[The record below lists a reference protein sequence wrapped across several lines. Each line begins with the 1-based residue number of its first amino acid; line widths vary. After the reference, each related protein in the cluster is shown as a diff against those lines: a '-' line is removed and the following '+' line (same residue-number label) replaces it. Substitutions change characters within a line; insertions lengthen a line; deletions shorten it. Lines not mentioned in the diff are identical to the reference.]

1 MNRNKRTRN
10 SRKGSPLSI
19 DLRDFLMY
27 SNPSRFAP
35 KVKQTGGQAYPQA
48 PTMDQFFSYG
58 APTPRT
64 PFVFQD
70 GGNMMS
76 FEDPKPNK
84 VNSFLERIKQ
94 KGYEA
99 LQKEMEDESMM
110 MGDAYDQASMEM
122 DTAMM
127 QWGGGWSGGYETNFD
142 KANQWADA
150 SEDQGDIMGAF
161 SNFTQAAQDF
171 GSVGDD
177 YYIKK
182 MKYNYTPTAQ
192 YGMELQEFQGDEGE
206 SQVNRDAALAQAAY
220 LRSLPAR
227 GSGPLPNPFQ
237 MFNVP
242 GAAPVTRGN
251 NQSGTKRTID
261 RNAPIQMPDYYVGE
275 NSYAGYVPQPKV
287 AGVRTTGRPGD
298 GSILYDPNKMHGTF
312 NPNWR
317 PFQPIGGTQTTTTK
331 EEEKTPA
338 PRATSKKTQTA
349 TQPTAPTNPAAP
361 GTPPATPETPA
372 AGKPEEKP
380 KDAQTP
386 GAGTGPTEPTA
397 PAATENKTPQQ
408 VQQEAAQLGMSPQQY
423 MTFLT
428 HADVKMGPLGRRLR
442 KASFDFT
449 TYGPGMNPI
458 TASANPQKPFFYDNA
473 TGKMEGAAPNQQES
487 GPGDGFLGRLFNRK
501 RNAPASENARDIN
514 YTERGPSIT
523 DARKMS
529 PQEFKKAQ
537 QSQFDPRG
545 YNNAYSEGRN
555 QNFQDRRRNL
565 GQRIDDLYQQ
575 EYNLQTGS
583 GFGVQDLTKRQ
594 ENKRDRL
601 INRYNRIG
609 NRRDAP
615 GASGRDT
622 FSPYERP
629 VLNVND
635 EEMRYGGYLKH
646 YQDAGPV
653 TFEDEYM
660 PESVIDA
667 VTGKSTSLNTPVSN
681 GIPDYSSMGEKDLAS
696 TYVGDIAP
704 VDLVPNTT
712 QMMGEKGKGKLDVK
726 FGKKQNPYTKQ
737 FISAGLD
744 LLSTGLQNR
753 EASRNEKMFR
763 NKMGADQVFTPM
775 QDMSRGDYTAN
786 EGYFRPDQQVPT
798 QFTGYNFESPY
809 ARMGGSYKKG
819 GEYYLTQDEID
830 EIIAMGGQ
838 IEFLD

>member
-1 MNRNKRTRN
+1 
-10 SRKGSPLSI
+10 
-19 DLRDFLMY
+19 MY

-192 YGMELQEFQGDEGE
+192 YGMELQEFQGDTGE

-220 LRSLPAR
+220 LRGLPAR
-227 GSGPLPNPFQ
+227 STGPLPNPFQ

-242 GAAPVTRGN
+242 GAAPVTRGS

-261 RNAPIQMPDYYVGE
+261 RSAPIQMPDYYVGE

-287 AGVRTTGRPGD
+287 AAVRTTGRPGD
-298 GSILYDPNKMHGTF
+298 GSILYDPNKMQGPF

-349 TQPTAPTNPAAP
+349 TQPTAPPAKPEDQKPVAEDTPPEGTTIGKDANGNDISIKPGTQPAAP
-361 GTPPATPETPA
+361 
-372 AGKPEEKP
+372 
-380 KDAQTP
+380 
-386 GAGTGPTEPTA
+386 
-397 PAATENKTPQQ
+397 ENKTTEE
-408 VQQEAAQLGMSPQQY
+408 VKKEAAAAGMSPQQY

-458 TASANPQKPFFYDNA
+458 TASANQQKPFFYDSA
-473 TGKMEGAAPNQQES
+473 TGKMEGAAPN
-487 GPGDGFLGRLFNRK
+487 GRRRDVPGENPRDRKDGFFKRLFGR
-501 RNAPASENARDIN
+501 PDEQ
-514 YTERGPSIT
+514 ERWNPEKGPKLEGRESLIG
-523 DARKMS
+523 K
-529 PQEFKKAQ
+529 
-537 QSQFDPRG
+537 SQFNPEG
-545 YNNAYSEGRN
+545 YSDKNYMSDIRN
-555 QNFQDRRRNL
+555 QRATDRLTRL
-565 GQRIDDLYQQ
+565 GERIDRNIQREKSLDDFYDANISNRMQRLR
-575 EYNLQTGS
+575 N
-583 GFGVQDLTKRQ
+583 
-594 ENKRDRL
+594 RDER
-601 INRYNRIG
+601 RYNRIADRFG
-609 NRRDAP
+609 REDYQDPRFRDYA
-615 GASGRDT
+615 
-622 FSPYERP
+622 
-629 VLNVND
+629 
-635 EEMRYGGYLKH
+635 YGGYLKH

-660 PESVIDA
+660 PESITD
-667 VTGKSTSLNTPVSN
+667 NTPVSN

>member
-192 YGMELQEFQGDEGE
+192 YGMELQEFQGDTGE

-220 LRSLPAR
+220 LRGLPAR
-227 GSGPLPNPFQ
+227 STGPLPNPFQ

-261 RNAPIQMPDYYVGE
+261 RNATIGMPDYYVGE

-287 AGVRTTGRPGD
+287 AAVRTTGRPGD
-298 GSILYDPNKMHGTF
+298 GSILYDPNKMHGAF
-312 NPNWR
+312 NPNFR

-361 GTPPATPETPA
+361 ETPA

-386 GAGTGPTEPTA
+386 GAAGTEPTQPTA

-458 TASANPQKPFFYDNA
+458 TASANQQKPFFYDSA

-487 GPGDGFLGRLFNRK
+487 GSRDGFFGKLFNRK
-501 RNAPASENARDIN
+501 GNTPASANPRDTN
-514 YTERGPSIT
+514 YTERVNP
-523 DARKMS
+523 MS
-529 PQEFKKAQ
+529 VGEMGSQEETPMK
-537 QSQFDPRG
+537 SMYDPRG
-545 YNNAYSEGRN
+545 YNNAYSERRN

-565 GQRIDDLYQQ
+565 GSRIDELYQRQ
-575 EYNLQTGS
+575 NNLGEQYGQGLS
-583 GFGVQDLTKRQ
+583 RR
-594 ENKRDRL
+594 ESNRL
-601 INRYNRIG
+601 NRLENRYNTIG
-609 NRRDAP
+609 TRRDTP
-615 GASGRDT
+615 GMMGPSNKEG
-622 FSPYERP
+622 FSDYKRP
-629 VLNVND
+629 EYIKKYGGYFQPGGGFRNIDFAQGDPAD
-635 EEMRYGGYLKH
+635 EEMPQFVTDMEGKVPLNQPKSANYVESLGRDLVDYGKTEPNKPLS
-646 YQDAGPV
+646 
-653 TFEDEYM
+653 E
-660 PESVIDA
+660 
-667 VTGKSTSLNTPVSN
+667 
-681 GIPDYSSMGEKDLAS
+681 

-704 VDLVPNTT
+704 VDLAKP
-712 QMMGEKGKGKLDVK
+712 MMDEKGKGNLKVK
-726 FGKKQNPYTKQ
+726 YGKKNNPYTKQ

>member
-1 MNRNKRTRN
+1 
-10 SRKGSPLSI
+10 
-19 DLRDFLMY
+19 MY

-35 KVKQTGGQAYPQA
+35 KVKKTGGEAYPQA
-48 PTMDQFFSYG
+48 PTMDQFYSYG
-58 APTPRT
+58 APTPHT

-99 LQKEMEDESMM
+99 LQKEMEEESMM

-142 KANQWADA
+142 KANQWAEA
-150 SEDQGDIMGAF
+150 SEDDGDVMGAF
-161 SNFTQAAQDF
+161 ANFAQAAQNF
-171 GSVGDD
+171 GTNPDD

-182 MKYNYTPTAQ
+182 MKYNYKPTAQ
-192 YGMELQEFQGDEGE
+192 YGMELQEFQGDVGS
-206 SQVNRDAALAQAAY
+206 SQYNRDQALAQAAY
-220 LRSLPAR
+220 LRNLPATAS
-227 GSGPLPNPFQ
+227 GSIASPFQ
-237 MFNVP
+237 MFNLP
-242 GAAPVTRGN
+242 GAAQATVTSRGQKRPV
-251 NQSGTKRTID
+251 RTID
-261 RNAPIQMPDYYVGE
+261 RDAPIQMPSYYVGE
-275 NSYAGYVPQPKV
+275 NSYAGYVPQPIT
-287 AGVRTTGRPGD
+287 ASVRTTGRPGD
-298 GSILYDPNKMHGTF
+298 GSILYDPNKMQGPF

-331 EEEKTPA
+331 EEQKSDA
-338 PRATSKKTQTA
+338 PRATSTK
-349 TQPTAPTNPAAP
+349 PTASANPAAP
-361 GTPPATPETPA
+361 AAPPAAPETPA

-380 KDAQTP
+380 KD
-386 GAGTGPTEPTA
+386 GTQPTA
-397 PAATENKTPQQ
+397 PETGAGAPENKTPQQ

-423 MTFLT
+423 MTFIT

-449 TYGPGMNPI
+449 TYGPGMSPV
-458 TASANPQKPFFYDNA
+458 TASANQQKPFFYDNA
-473 TGKMEGAAPNQQES
+473 TGKMEGDV
-487 GPGDGFLGRLFNRK
+487 PGRRKQSETEKKDGFFKRVFGR
-501 RNAPASENARDIN
+501 PDEQ
-514 YTERGPSIT
+514 ERWNP
-523 DARKMS
+523 
-529 PQEFKKAQ
+529 KKGSKLEGKESLVGK
-537 QSQFDPRG
+537 SQFNPEG
-545 YNNAYSEGRN
+545 YADKNYMSDFRN
-555 QNFQDRRRNL
+555 ERATDRLTRL
-565 GQRIDDLYQQ
+565 GERIDRNIQRERSLDETYDANISNRMQRLR
-575 EYNLQTGS
+575 N
-583 GFGVQDLTKRQ
+583 
-594 ENKRDRL
+594 RDER
-601 INRYNRIG
+601 RYNRVADRFG
-609 NRRDAP
+609 REDYQDPRFRDYYA
-615 GASGRDT
+615 
-622 FSPYERP
+622 
-629 VLNVND
+629 
-635 EEMRYGGYLKH
+635 YGGYLKH

-660 PESVIDA
+660 PESVTDVA
-667 VTGKSTSLNTPVSN
+667 GNTTSLDQTPKN
-681 GIPDYSSMGEKDLAS
+681 NNLIDYSGSDKPLSE

-712 QMMGEKGKGKLDVK
+712 QMMGEKGKGKLGVK

-737 FISAGLD
+737 FIGAGLD
-744 LLSTGLQNR
+744 LLSAGLQNR
-753 EASRNEKMFR
+753 EASKNEKMFR

-775 QDMSRGDYTAN
+775 EDMSRGDYTAN

>member
-48 PTMDQFFSYG
+48 PTMDQFYSYG
-58 APTPRT
+58 APTPHT

-142 KANQWADA
+142 KANQW
-150 SEDQGDIMGAF
+150 GDLANQDTDMMGVF
-161 SNFTQAAQDF
+161 SDFAGAAQDF
-171 GSVGDD
+171 AGNPDE

-182 MKYNYTPTAQ
+182 MKYNYKPTAQ
-192 YGMELQEFQGDEGE
+192 YGMELQEFQGDFGQ

-220 LRSLPAR
+220 LRGLPATA
-227 GSGPLPNPFQ
+227 SGPIANPFQ
-237 MFNVP
+237 MFSVP
-242 GAAPVTRGN
+242 GAAQATVTSRGQKRPV
-251 NQSGTKRTID
+251 RTID
-261 RNAPIQMPDYYVGE
+261 RNATIGMPDYYVGE
-275 NSYAGYVPQPKV
+275 NSYAGYVPQ
-287 AGVRTTGRPGD
+287 GVQETPIAARNNQPINFGILDGNWSPFGSGRTYQQRGD
-298 GSILYDPNKMHGTF
+298 GSILL
-312 NPNWR
+312 NPN
-317 PFQPIGGTQTTTTK
+317 QQTK
-331 EEEKTPA
+331 EEQKPA
-338 PRATSKKTQTA
+338 APKATSKKTQTA
-349 TQPTAPTNPAAP
+349 TKPAAPAGPANQKPVAEDTPPEGTTIGRDANGNDISIKPGTQPTAP
-361 GTPPATPETPA
+361 ET
-372 AGKPEEKP
+372 
-380 KDAQTP
+380 
-386 GAGTGPTEPTA
+386 GAGA
-397 PAATENKTPQQ
+397 PENKTPQQ

-449 TYGPGMNPI
+449 TYGPGMNPV
-458 TASANPQKPFFYDNA
+458 TASVPGGN
-473 TGKMEGAAPNQQES
+473 NQQNPS
-487 GPGDGFLGRLFNRK
+487 GANVQQNSEDVPGGKNNQAGAKEKDGFFKRVFGRPDEQERWNPDNRARMFSSRVK
-501 RNAPASENARDIN
+501 NVETPVGESTFETEGYADKNYMSDFRN
-514 YTERGPSIT
+514 ERAT
-523 DARKMS
+523 NRL
-529 PQEFKKAQ
+529 
-537 QSQFDPRG
+537 
-545 YNNAYSEGRN
+545 N
-555 QNFQDRRRNL
+555 QL
-565 GQRIDDLYQQ
+565 GQRIDRNMQ
-575 EYNLQTGS
+575 
-583 GFGVQDLTKRQ
+583 R
-594 ENKRDRL
+594 ENALDQRYDAPISDRMERLRNRDER
-601 INRYNRIG
+601 RYNRIA
-609 NRRDAP
+609 NRFDRDEYTGPA
-615 GASGRDT
+615 
-622 FSPYERP
+622 FQ
-629 VLNVND
+629 
-635 EEMRYGGYLKH
+635 YGGYF
-646 YQDAGPV
+646 QDGGEDPFGTSGYSMDGSDTTEREDYAG
-653 TFEDEYM
+653 
-660 PESVIDA
+660 
-667 VTGKSTSLNTPVSN
+667 NTIYETP
-681 GIPDYSSMGEKDLAS
+681 PAMGPTE
-696 TYVGDIAP
+696 V
-704 VDLVPNTT
+704 
-712 QMMGEKGKGKLDVK
+712 GKGKLDVK

-737 FISAGLD
+737 FIGAGLD
-744 LLSTGLQNR
+744 LLSAGLQNR

-775 QDMSRGDYTAN
+775 TDMSRGDYTAN

>member
-1 MNRNKRTRN
+1 
-10 SRKGSPLSI
+10 
-19 DLRDFLMY
+19 MY

-58 APTPRT
+58 APTQRT

-220 LRSLPAR
+220 LRGLPAR
-227 GSGPLPNPFQ
+227 STGPLPNPFQ

-261 RNAPIQMPDYYVGE
+261 RNATIGMPDYYVGE

-287 AGVRTTGRPGD
+287 AAVRTTGRPGD
-298 GSILYDPNKMHGTF
+298 GSILYDPNKMHGAF
-312 NPNWR
+312 NPNFR

-349 TQPTAPTNPAAP
+349 TQPTAPPAKPEDQKPVAEDTPPEGTTIGKDANGNDISIKP
-361 GTPPATPETPA
+361 GT
-372 AGKPEEKP
+372 
-380 KDAQTP
+380 Q
-386 GAGTGPTEPTA
+386 
-397 PAATENKTPQQ
+397 PAATENKTTEE
-408 VQQEAAQLGMSPQQY
+408 VKKEAAAAGMSPQQY

-458 TASANPQKPFFYDNA
+458 TASANQQKPFFYDSA
-473 TGKMEGAAPNQQES
+473 TGKMEGAAPTGSMDQKQSNPRRERS
-487 GPGDGFLGRLFNRK
+487 GNFLADLFARK
-501 RNAPASENARDIN
+501 GN
-514 YTERGPSIT
+514 YRGPQENT
-523 DARKMS
+523 KDANLA
-529 PQEFKKAQ
+529 PQKEVAQ
-537 QSQFDPRG
+537 GQSQFDPRG
-545 YNNAYSEGRN
+545 YNSEYSDFRN
-555 QNFQDRRRNL
+555 QVFQNRRRNL
-565 GQRIDDLYQQ
+565 GEKIDALYARSN
-575 EYNLQTGS
+575 NLRENYK
-583 GFGVQDLTKRQ
+583 QDLSPR
-594 ENKRDRL
+594 EYDRIERL
-601 INRYNRIG
+601 EGRYNRVGERRRPTMMTDGSAADKQEQFIFG
-609 NRRDAP
+609 NSYQRPQFKEYGGDMGYFQPGGSFRDMNFAQGDP
-615 GASGRDT
+615 A
-622 FSPYERP
+622 
-629 VLNVND
+629 D
-635 EEMRYGGYLKH
+635 EEMPQFVTDMEGNQVPLNQPKSANYVESLGRDLVDYGKTEPNKPLS
-646 YQDAGPV
+646 
-653 TFEDEYM
+653 E
-660 PESVIDA
+660 
-667 VTGKSTSLNTPVSN
+667 
-681 GIPDYSSMGEKDLAS
+681 

-704 VDLVPNTT
+704 VDLVQNQT